1 MLSPRHHAPD
11 GGVTGAL
18 PYDPYEYTV
27 MAACT
32 AVAWIFS
39 LELILAVAFT
49 LRRQSDCYFWAV
61 LVSAAGCIIHALGF
75 VLKFLVGTS
84 WLVDLA
90 FIGIGWVAMVS
101 GQSFVLWSRLHLVVR
116 NPYII
121 RGVLAAIIIDGFA
134 LHIPTLIFIYGAN
147 SPSRRWVD
155 RFNTMERVQLLG
167 FSTQEFV
174 IGAIYIIA
182 TVKLLRAIYYPGT
195 RKAMLQLLAINCIC
209 LAMDLILIG
218 FEFTNNYVAEASAKP
233 LIYAVKLK
241 LEFAVYSQ
249 LVGFT
254 KAAFEDNEAMD
265 SLGASGEYQSRQH
278 YSSPVDFFKNIPSVL
293 RKPPPL
299 APYPT
304 VHTHPEQ
311 VLKADR
317 ALCMARIDPEWDSH
331 RLELSPNNAVA
342 VLTAS
347 AGRDTRFASRDWA
360 AEPKDPQSWQV
371 S

>member
-1 MLSPRHHAPD
+1 
-11 GGVTGAL
+11 
-18 PYDPYEYTV
+18 

-39 LELILAVAFT
+39 LELILTVAFI
-49 LRRQSDCYFWAV
+49 LHPRSDCYFWAL
-61 LVSAAGCIIHALGF
+61 LVSSAGCIIHALGF

-90 FIGIGWVAMVS
+90 FIGLGLPPYPRSKSIQSLRSSCEQRAANIWVAGWVAMVS

-134 LHIPTLIFIYGAN
+134 LHIPTLVFIYGAN

-155 RFNTMERVQLLG
+155 RFNTMERIQLLG
-167 FSTQEFV
+167 FSMQEFA
-174 IGAIYIIA
+174 IGGIYIIA
-182 TVKLLRAIYYPGT
+182 TVKLLRAIYYPGL
-195 RKAMLQLLAINCIC
+195 RKAMLQLLAISCIC
-209 LAMDLILIG
+209 LAMDVILIG
-218 FEFTNNYVAEASAKP
+218 FEFTNHYVAEASAKP

-241 LEFAVYSQ
+241 LEFAVYRQ

-254 KAAFEDNEAMD
+254 KAAFEDNEATD
-265 SLGASGEYQSRQH
+265 PLGASGEYQPRQH
-278 YSSPVDFFKNIPSVL
+278 YNSPADFFKNIPSVL

-304 VHTHPEQ
+304 IHTHPEQ
-311 VLKADR
+311 FLKADR
-317 ALCMARIDPEWDSH
+317 ALCVVKVDREWDH
-331 RLELSPNNAVA
+331 LELSPNNAA
-342 VLTAS
+342 AILTAS
-347 AGRDTRFASRDWA
+347 AGQDVRSVSRDWA
-360 AEPKDPQSWQV
+360 AEPK
-371 S
+371 